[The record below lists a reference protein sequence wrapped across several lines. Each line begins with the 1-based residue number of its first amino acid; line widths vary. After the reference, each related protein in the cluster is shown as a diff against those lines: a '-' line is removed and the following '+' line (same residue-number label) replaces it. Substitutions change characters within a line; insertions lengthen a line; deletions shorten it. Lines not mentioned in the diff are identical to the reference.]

1 MKDIFFSIIIPL
13 YNKEKSILD
22 TVNSVLQ
29 QTYTNFELVIV
40 NDGSTDKSADIITS
54 FTDSRIKVIDKSNGG
69 VSSARNLGLKNSI
82 GKWVLFLDAD
92 DRLSIDAL
100 EVFAQLILSYNK
112 CKVVVSN
119 YWCENT
125 NKTVAKSY
133 GKRERVIKNTMK
145 SLWLREYYSRP
156 GNTAIHKSVFEKT
169 GGYDEQLSYNEDYE
183 FSLRLL
189 SYHSI
194 VYTPKKLMC
203 YNLVDNEESKKRHPI
218 DQDFSSY
225 IDFLS
230 FNSIY
235 IKLLLYCVVYY
246 NGYIYNKD
254 TKKGDYYICLAHKV
268 FKKYFRLV
276 YFYYA
281 IRRKFLL
288 LFKSKTVLKEL

>member
-1 MKDIFFSIIIPL
+1 MKGICFSIIIPL

-22 TVNSVLQ
+22 TVNSVLK
-29 QTYTNFELVIV
+29 QTYTNFELLVV
-40 NDGSTDKSADIITS
+40 NDGSTDNSAEVVSS
-54 FTDSRIKVIDKSNGG
+54 FTDSRIKVVDKANGG

-82 GKWVLFLDAD
+82 GEWVLFLDAD
-92 DRLSIDAL
+92 DRFSIDAL

-112 CKVVVSN
+112 CKVIVSN
-119 YWCENT
+119 YWCEST
-125 NKTVAKSY
+125 NKTVSKSY

-218 DQDFSSY
+218 DRDFSSY

-235 IKLLLYCVVYY
+235 KKLLLYCVVYY

-254 TKKGDYYICLAHKV
+254 TEIGDYYICLAHKV